1 MSGKSFI
8 AQLRTKPEKR
18 DELIAL
24 QVELKQLVF
33 ANEPGAVVYE
43 LFQSE
48 EDPDLFQ
55 CVATFKDDAAFETHM
70 HIDFHDRLV
79 PPILACLAEDMQ
91 ISFYR
96 SLD

>member
-8 AQLRTKPEKR
+8 AQLRVKPGKR

-24 QVELKQLVF
+24 QLELKKLVF
-33 ANEPGAVVYE
+33 EQEPDALVYE

-48 EDPDLFQ
+48 TDPDLFQ
-55 CVATFKDDAAFETHM
+55 CVATFRDDAAFDAHM

-79 PPILACLAEDMQ
+79 PPILACLAEDMKLAY
-91 ISFYR
+91 YR
-96 SLD
+96 SLA